1 MMINT
6 NIPALRA
13 YNLLDNT
20 ANALNKSVLRLASGK
35 GVNSAADDAAGLS
48 ISEQMNS
55 QIVGMDKA
63 SQNSQNVIS
72 LLQTA
77 EGALGDTQGILDRM
91 RELAVYATSDTLT
104 SNDREFIQLEINDLR
119 AEINHIAETTHF
131 NTKKL
136 LDGSPDAL
144 WSSSSLN
151 LKANINGSI
160 AQRDEFGNIVNNSE
174 GNYIFQIA
182 AVNPGKSQILKSN
195 ILETVPEDDASNTLG
210 FEYIRN
216 FLTLEGK
223 YMLENPQ
230 TLKITQGDDK
240 SANVT
245 LYKHDT
251 LDAIAKKIND
261 AIAYGLGQAAY
272 ADNPDNFAVIASG
285 SDNTSEAVANTLV
298 VRSIIPG
305 KAGELTFA
313 GRHELIEALGF
324 NTLQASSESEFTV
337 SVKDAHTGEYLNNFQ
352 DIKITGNKIQRV
364 IHDNIDVEFGAMTGI
379 TAEWDDLNKKY
390 DVSRGVFTGMIH
402 IADNGLTFQTG
413 ANSGESTAFDM
424 GSISARNLG
433 IEDVN
438 VATRESAAKSV
449 MLIDSASDKIITQ
462 RTRIGGYIGS
472 LDRNIENLSNA
483 SSHLNA
489 ARSRI
494 IDADMAKEAVSFVK
508 LKILADSGAS
518 VLAQANQVPEAVIRL
533 FN

>member
-35 GVNSAADDAAGLS
+35 GVNSAADDAAGSGRRCRGRKGGASPARFARRGCDECGGSPIPFQRLS
-48 ISEQMNS
+48 HVRHLCCRPAAARLALSHVRRTGRS
-55 QIVGMDKA
+55 A
-63 SQNSQNVIS
+63 
-72 LLQTA
+72 TA
-77 EGALGDTQGILDRM
+77 RGVLRRARRTFHRDRPYWQ
-91 RELAVYATSDTLT
+91 RQV
-104 SNDREFIQLEINDLR
+104 NDREFIQLEINDLR

-195 ILETVPEDDASNTLG
+195 ILETVPENDAENNLG

-230 TLKITQGDDK
+230 NLKIIQGDDK

-245 LYKHDT
+245 LYKHDS

-261 AIAYGLGQAAY
+261 AIAYDLGQAAY

-298 VRSIIPG
+298 VRSVVPG
-305 KAGELTFA
+305 KAGELTFS

-324 NTLQASSESEFTV
+324 NTIQEAVESRFTSSIYE
-337 SVKDAHTGEYLNNFQ
+337 AHTG
-352 DIKITGNKIQRV
+352 KV
-364 IHDNIDVEFGAMTGI
+364 
-379 TAEWDDLNKKY
+379 
-390 DVSRGVFTGMIH
+390 
-402 IADNGLTFQTG
+402 IADIII
-413 ANSGESTAFDM
+413 GEFE
-424 GSISARNLG
+424 IEIVQG
-433 IEDVN
+433 IN
-438 VATRESAAKSV
+438 TNTKF
-449 MLIDSASDKIITQ
+449 II
-462 RTRIGGYIGS
+462 
-472 LDRNIENLSNA
+472 
-483 SSHLNA
+483 
-489 ARSRI
+489 
-494 IDADMAKEAVSFVK
+494 
-508 LKILADSGAS
+508 
-518 VLAQANQVPEAVIRL
+518 
-533 FN
+533 

>member
-195 ILETVPEDDASNTLG
+195 ILETVPESDESNNLG

-230 TLKITQGDDK
+230 NLKIIQGDDK

-245 LYKHDT
+245 LYKHDS

-272 ADNPDNFAVIASG
+272 A
-285 SDNTSEAVANTLV
+285 
-298 VRSIIPG
+298 
-305 KAGELTFA
+305 
-313 GRHELIEALGF
+313 
-324 NTLQASSESEFTV
+324 
-337 SVKDAHTGEYLNNFQ
+337 
-352 DIKITGNKIQRV
+352 
-364 IHDNIDVEFGAMTGI
+364 
-379 TAEWDDLNKKY
+379 
-390 DVSRGVFTGMIH
+390 
-402 IADNGLTFQTG
+402 
-413 ANSGESTAFDM
+413 
-424 GSISARNLG
+424 
-433 IEDVN
+433 
-438 VATRESAAKSV
+438 
-449 MLIDSASDKIITQ
+449 
-462 RTRIGGYIGS
+462 
-472 LDRNIENLSNA
+472 
-483 SSHLNA
+483 
-489 ARSRI
+489 
-494 IDADMAKEAVSFVK
+494 
-508 LKILADSGAS
+508 
-518 VLAQANQVPEAVIRL
+518 
-533 FN
+533 